1 MGGRTWGS
9 HPSCPGSRVVA
20 QLAEIVRRAKT
31 LAGGKAPSDDEPR
44 TYTPPKFPT
53 GLAPNTAKPSAK
65 TLQRALK
72 AAGYLPRNVTEAD
85 NYGPQTQAAV
95 VKFHNAHPQYRAANV
110 TRDPAIGPK
119 GWAALFRLAYGK

>member
-1 MGGRTWGS
+1 M
-9 HPSCPGSRVVA
+9 PGSRVVA
-20 QLAEIVRRAKT
+20 QLAEIVRRATK
-31 LAGGKAPSDDEPR
+31 LASGTAPSDDDKPS

-53 GLAPNTAKPSAK
+53 GLAPGKAKPSAR

-72 AAGYLPRNVTEAD
+72 AAGYMSKSVREAD

-95 VKFHNAHPQYRAANV
+95 VKFHNAHPQYRAAGV

-119 GWAALFRLAYGK
+119 GWAAMFRLAYGK